1 MSHSAVEWG
10 FKNLVFLGFYKK
22 NPKNLKSPNVGCFR
36 FFLENLKNPEF
47 RLKVTVEN
55 CCLSKSNYML

>member
-22 NPKNLKSPNVGCFR
+22 TLKTSKVQMLGVLDFFR
-36 FFLENLKNPEF
+36 KP
-47 RLKVTVEN
+47 
-55 CCLSKSNYML
+55 